1 MNRIKSLGSALLL
14 LLTAII
20 WGTAFVSQVSGMYSV
35 GAFTFSASRNVL
47 GAVIL
52 VPVIL
57 IMRIRKRGFS
67 GKKPY
72 SMKTTILA
80 GVICGI
86 VLTAANLFQQFGLM
100 TTTVG
105 KGGFITSLYIIFTP
119 VLGLLVGRK
128 VSLPVWFCVAAAA
141 FGFYLLCINEDFSVG
156 IGDILVFICSVIFAV
171 HILVIDHFSSKID
184 GIMTACIQLAVCAL
198 ISGLLAFIFE
208 KPSIDQIIEGIIPIL
223 YAGVLSSGVA
233 YTLQIIGQR
242 DLNPTVAALIMSLE
256 SVISSAAGYFAYQFG
271 ILKEEQTMTSRQ
283 IIGCIIIF
291 TAVVAVQLPF
301 PDRKKK
307 AVINDLTG
315 LKKE

>member
-1 MNRIKSLGSALLL
+1 MNNRIRSLRSALLL
-14 LLTAII
+14 LLTAVI
-20 WGTAFVSQVSGMYSV
+20 WGTAFVSQVTGMYSV

-47 GAVIL
+47 GAAVL

-57 IMRIRKRGFS
+57 IMRIRKRENGDNKS
-67 GKKPY
+67 HNVKI
-72 SMKTTILA
+72 TVIA
-80 GVICGI
+80 GIICGI

-119 VLGLLVGRK
+119 VLGIFVGRK
-128 VSLPVWFCVAAAA
+128 VSLPVWLCVAAAA
-141 FGFYLLCINEDFSVG
+141 FGFYLLCINEDLSVG

-198 ISGLLAFIFE
+198 ISGVLAFIFE
-208 KPSIDQIIEGIIPIL
+208 RPSVDRIIEGIVPIL

-256 SVISSAAGYFAYQFG
+256 SVISSVAGYFAYQFG
-271 ILKEEQTMTSRQ
+271 LLKEEQTMSSRQ
-283 IIGCIIIF
+283 LIGCIIIF
-291 TAVVAVQLPF
+291 AAVIFVQIPLPE
-301 PDRKKK
+301 RKKK
-307 AVINDLTG
+307 TV
-315 LKKE
+315 